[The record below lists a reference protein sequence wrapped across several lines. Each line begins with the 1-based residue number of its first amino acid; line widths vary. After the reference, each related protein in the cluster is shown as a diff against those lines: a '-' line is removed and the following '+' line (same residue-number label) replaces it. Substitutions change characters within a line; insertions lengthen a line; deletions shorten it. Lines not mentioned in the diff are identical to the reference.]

1 MSVRRDTDVPL
12 FDTDYRLEYGA
23 QLDLFTGA
31 VAPRPGPPRLLP
43 DAWQESSLDARATG
57 D

>member
-1 MSVRRDTDVPL
+1 MSVRPGTDVPM
-12 FDTDYRLEYGA
+12 FDADWRPEDGA

-31 VAPRPGPPRLLP
+31 VAARPGPIRLLP
-43 DAWQESSLDARATG
+43 DAWQESTLDARSTR